1 MRNQYKILAE
11 KYEQVLE
18 AVQEP
23 VMTSYDNGT
32 KEWRLNNGKL
42 HRLDGP
48 AIESTYGTKEWWRD
62 GKRHRLDGPAIEY
75 GSGAK
80 LPIEKGGFQYAWWR
94 DGKRHRLDGPA
105 IEWTDGTKEWWQNGK
120 LHRLDGPAVIHADGR
135 MAWFINGKKYSENE
149 FNKEIWD
156 RNPTRRNI
164 LKRASGKAGIEMDI

>member
-48 AIESTYGTKEWWRD
+48 AIEWADGTESWFHN
-62 GKRHRLDGPAIEY
+62 GYLHRLDGPAVKDAVGSTVWKRY
-75 GSGAK
+75 GK
-80 LPIEKGGFQYAWWR
+80 F
-94 DGKRHRLDGPA
+94 HRLDGPA
-105 IEWTDGTKEWWQNGK
+105 IEWTDGTK
-120 LHRLDGPAVIHADGR
+120 
-135 MAWFINGKKYSENE
+135 AWFINGKEYSENE